1 HFANSQPC
9 LGMMDITIQLKS
21 IRTSQSPGRWTH
33 AERQLTVQVF
43 SIKLVQNPAG
53 KCIYLQPFAG
63 DGRQCESQAERLLHR
78 THGNQVMLNCKEVGH
93 KLLSF
98 DDTSIMAT
106 ELLNSRYEYDQG
118 WVSFNNFRSIISNKM
133 DQKSVFCIDVTG
145 NSENTDYPS
154 FKALHK
160 YGQKKKTLLTCF
172 KSHGLSSLD
181 ASHCIKQLSLD
192 ILIHFSVAFAR
203 SREKRIVE
211 VRLNKAA
218 AVINHQIL
226 IKHNPVLGG
235 RGKPLFFYFHL

>member
-43 SIKLVQNPAG
+43 SIKVKRSNEKTSNHL
-53 KCIYLQPFAG
+53 
-63 DGRQCESQAERLLHR
+63 LLHR